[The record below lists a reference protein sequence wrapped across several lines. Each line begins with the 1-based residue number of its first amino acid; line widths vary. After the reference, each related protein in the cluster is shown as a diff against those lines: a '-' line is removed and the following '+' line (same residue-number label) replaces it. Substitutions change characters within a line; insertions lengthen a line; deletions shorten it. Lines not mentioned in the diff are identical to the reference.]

1 MYFSQQYIMC
11 IHRLIAPQP
20 FQGERQIFADEVE
33 RHETRKGSHY
43 YTRACEGAPSYSSER
58 ACPSHVRAIH
68 EPAKVLRRIVV
79 RGLAPVMPEMVSAV
93 PFPTAQ
99 SYSSDR
105 ACPCHA
111 RLPLSCSC
119 KNLTDTH
126 HSKFP
131 FPWSIVN
138 IA

>member
-1 MYFSQQYIMC
+1 MMQDQRYTCNPHFRYTKQANSQLNCDIGHQTTSQRRGMYFSQQYIMC

-58 ACPSHVRAIH
+58 ACPCHVRAIH

-79 RGLAPVMPEMVSAV
+79 RGLAPVMP
-93 PFPTAQ
+93 
-99 SYSSDR
+99 
-105 ACPCHA
+105 ACPSHVRA
-111 RLPLSCSC
+111 
-119 KNLTDTH
+119 K
-126 HSKFP
+126 
-131 FPWSIVN
+131 I
-138 IA
+138 